1 MWSKEDSPRPSDRQE
16 IATQKIATQRTAT
29 RRRLNEQGSS
39 SAPNSPPHT
48 RFPRRRWRIAW
59 LLGIGVLVNFFD
71 RVNLSVSH
79 DSLIAAFGI
88 SDVVFGYLSS
98 SYNWTYALCQLPIG
112 VVLDKLGVRRVGRI
126 GTFIWSAASFAAAAA
141 PNLKAFFGARFLLGV
156 GEAPTFPSN
165 AKAIGLWF
173 PQRER
178 SLATSL
184 NDAAAK
190 FASAIGVPVIGIV
203 LIHSG
208 WRWSFAFTGA
218 ISFAYF
224 LLFWRVYR
232 DPAEDPEL
240 TETER
245 LYIEDHSS
253 ENRYASLSASDPA
266 EEPPSLPGAGCP
278 RSLAFGDRGYRA
290 EEPPSS
296 LGQLLS
302 QRKVLGLALGFGAY
316 NYVFF
321 LLLYWLPAY
330 LSSALHIDL
339 LHSFL
344 YTSVPW
350 FVATA
355 TDLAIGGFLVDF
367 LVQRGF
373 GQSIVRRTVLI
384 SGTAFG
390 LGILG
395 AAHAHSASQAL
406 LWITV
411 SLSGLAAAA
420 PVAWSLPSFIAHP
433 PNVGK
438 VGGIINFCGQVS
450 GITASILTGYLV
462 SAHHSYAAAFAVAAA
477 YLAIGIA
484 GYIFLLGSI
493 EPPPLAPDAA

>member
-1 MWSKEDSPRPSDRQE
+1 M
-16 IATQKIATQRTAT
+16 
-29 RRRLNEQGSS
+29 NHQGSS
-39 SAPNSPPHT
+39 SSQNSPPNA
-48 RFPRRRWRIAW
+48 RLPRRRWRIAW

-126 GTFIWSAASFAAAAA
+126 GTFIWSAASFGASAA
-141 PNLKAFFGARFLLGV
+141 PNLSAFFGARFLLGI

-173 PQRER
+173 PERER
-178 SLATSL
+178 SFATSL

-190 FASAIGVPVIGIV
+190 FASAIGVPVIGVV
-203 LIHSG
+203 LIHAG

-232 DPAEDPEL
+232 DPNEDPEL
-240 TETER
+240 TEIER
-245 LYIEDHSS
+245 LYIEDQD
-253 ENRYASLSASDPA
+253 ASLAASERP
-266 EEPPSLPGAGCP
+266 EE
-278 RSLAFGDRGYRA
+278 RS
-290 EEPPSS
+290 SS

-355 TDLAIGGFLVDF
+355 TDLAFGGFLVDF

-373 GQSIVRRTVLI
+373 GQSAVRRTVLI
-384 SGTAFG
+384 GGTAFG

-395 AAHAHSASQAL
+395 AAHAHSPSQAL
-406 LWITV
+406 IWITV

-420 PVAWSLPSFIAHP
+420 PVAWSLPSFIARRP
-433 PNVGK
+433 DVGK

-450 GITASILTGYLV
+450 GIAASILTGYLV
-462 SAHHSYAAAFAVAAA
+462 SAHHSYASAFAVAAA

-484 GYIFLLGSI
+484 AYLFLLGRI
-493 EPPPLAPDAA
+493 ELPPLAPDAA

>member
-1 MWSKEDSPRPSDRQE
+1 
-16 IATQKIATQRTAT
+16 
-29 RRRLNEQGSS
+29 LNHQGSS
-39 SAPNSPPHT
+39 SSQNSPPNA
-48 RFPRRRWRIAW
+48 RLPRRRWRIAW

-126 GTFIWSAASFAAAAA
+126 GTFIWSAASFAASAA
-141 PNLKAFFGARFLLGV
+141 PNLSAFFGARFLLGI

-173 PQRER
+173 PERER
-178 SLATSL
+178 SFATSL

-190 FASAIGVPVIGIV
+190 FASAIGVPVIGVV
-203 LIHSG
+203 LIHAG

-218 ISFAYF
+218 ISLAYF

-232 DPAEDPEL
+232 DPNEDPEL
-240 TETER
+240 TEIER
-245 LYIEDHSS
+245 LYIEDQD
-253 ENRYASLSASDPA
+253 ASLAASERP
-266 EEPPSLPGAGCP
+266 EE
-278 RSLAFGDRGYRA
+278 RS
-290 EEPPSS
+290 SS

-355 TDLAIGGFLVDF
+355 TDLAFGGFLVDF

-373 GQSIVRRTVLI
+373 GQSAVRRTVLI
-384 SGTAFG
+384 GGTAFG

-395 AAHAHSASQAL
+395 AAHAHSPSQAL
-406 LWITV
+406 IWITV

-420 PVAWSLPSFIAHP
+420 PVAWSLPSFIARRP
-433 PNVGK
+433 DVGK

-450 GITASILTGYLV
+450 GIAASILTGYLV
-462 SAHHSYAAAFAVAAA
+462 SAHHSYASAFAVAAA

-484 GYIFLLGSI
+484 AYLFLLGRI
-493 EPPPLAPDAA
+493 ELPPLAPDAA

>member
-1 MWSKEDSPRPSDRQE
+1 M
-16 IATQKIATQRTAT
+16 
-29 RRRLNEQGSS
+29 NHQGSS
-39 SAPNSPPHT
+39 SSQNSPPNA
-48 RFPRRRWRIAW
+48 RLPRRRWRIAW

-126 GTFIWSAASFAAAAA
+126 GTFIWSAASFAASAA
-141 PNLKAFFGARFLLGV
+141 PNLSAFFGARFLLGI

-173 PQRER
+173 PERER
-178 SLATSL
+178 SFATSL

-190 FASAIGVPVIGIV
+190 FASAIGVPVIGVV
-203 LIHSG
+203 LIHAG

-232 DPAEDPEL
+232 DPNEDPEL
-240 TETER
+240 TEIER
-245 LYIEDHSS
+245 LYIEDQDALAAS
-253 ENRYASLSASDPA
+253 ERP
-266 EEPPSLPGAGCP
+266 EE
-278 RSLAFGDRGYRA
+278 RS
-290 EEPPSS
+290 SS

-355 TDLAIGGFLVDF
+355 TDLAFGGFLVDF

-373 GQSIVRRTVLI
+373 GQSAVRRTVLI
-384 SGTAFG
+384 GGTAFG

-395 AAHAHSASQAL
+395 AAHAHSPSQAL
-406 LWITV
+406 IWITV

-420 PVAWSLPSFIAHP
+420 PVAWSLPSFIARRP
-433 PNVGK
+433 DVGK

-450 GITASILTGYLV
+450 GIAASILTGYLV
-462 SAHHSYAAAFAVAAA
+462 SAHHSYASAFAVAAA

-484 GYIFLLGSI
+484 AYLFLLGRI
-493 EPPPLAPDAA
+493 ELPPLAPDAA

>member
-1 MWSKEDSPRPSDRQE
+1 V
-16 IATQKIATQRTAT
+16 
-29 RRRLNEQGSS
+29 
-39 SAPNSPPHT
+39 PH
-48 RFPRRRWRIAW
+48 RRWRIAW
-59 LLGIGVLVNFFD
+59 LLGIGVFVNFFD

-141 PNLKAFFGARFLLGV
+141 PNLNAFFGARLLLGV
-156 GEAPTFPSN
+156 GESPTFPSN
-165 AKAIGLWF
+165 GKAIGLWF

-203 LIHSG
+203 LIHAG

-232 DPAEDPEL
+232 DPDEDPEL
-240 TETER
+240 TEAER
-245 LYIEDHSS
+245 LYIQDWPVEDWPIEDRPIDGRSTEDHHA
-253 ENRYASLSASDPA
+253 ASAAPNLSD
-266 EEPPSLPGAGCP
+266 E
-278 RSLAFGDRGYRA
+278 RSTPL
-290 EEPPSS
+290 
-296 LGQLLS
+296 LGLLS
-302 QRKVLGLALGFGAY
+302 QRKVLGLAIGFGSY

-321 LLLYWLPAY
+321 LPLYWLPAY

-344 YTSVPW
+344 YTSLPW
-350 FVATA
+350 LLATG
-355 TDLAIGGFLVDF
+355 TDLVIGGFLVDF
-367 LVQRGF
+367 LVQRGLN
-373 GQSIVRRTVLI
+373 QSAVRRTVLI
-384 SGTAFG
+384 GGTAFG

-420 PVAWSLPSFIAHP
+420 PVAWSLPSFIARRP
-433 PNVGK
+433 DVGK
-438 VGGIINFCGQVS
+438 VGGIINFAGQVS
-450 GITASILTGYLV
+450 GIAASILTGYLV
-462 SAHHSYAAAFAVAAA
+462 SALHSFAVAFVVAAA
-477 YLAIGIA
+477 YLAVGIA
-484 GYIFLLGSI
+484 AYLFLLGPI
-493 EPPPLAPDAA
+493 EPPPLAPEAA

>member
-1 MWSKEDSPRPSDRQE
+1 MTDQHSPSVRNSPRYSG
-16 IATQKIATQRTAT
+16 I
-29 RRRLNEQGSS
+29 
-39 SAPNSPPHT
+39 
-48 RFPRRRWRIAW
+48 PRRRWRIAW

-98 SYNWTYALCQLPIG
+98 AYNWTYALCQLPIG
-112 VVLDKLGVRRVGRI
+112 VFLDKLGVRRVGRI

-141 PNLKAFFGARFLLGV
+141 PNLNAFFGARLLLGV
-156 GEAPTFPSN
+156 GESPTFPAN
-165 AKAIGLWF
+165 GKAVGIWF

-203 LIHSG
+203 LIHAG

-232 DPAEDPEL
+232 DPSEDPEL
-240 TETER
+240 TEAER
-245 LYIEDHSS
+245 LHIEDRKI
-253 ENRYASLSASDPA
+253 ENRRTDDRHASSDGPSLSGEHSTPL
-266 EEPPSLPGAGCP
+266 SRL
-278 RSLAFGDRGYRA
+278 LAQ
-290 EEPPSS
+290 P
-296 LGQLLS
+296 
-302 QRKVLGLALGFGAY
+302 KVLGLAIGFGSY

-344 YTSVPW
+344 YTSLPW
-350 FVATA
+350 LLATG
-355 TDLAIGGFLVDF
+355 TDLIIGGFLVDF
-367 LVQRGF
+367 LVQRGWN
-373 GQSIVRRTVLI
+373 QSVVRRTVLI
-384 SGTAFG
+384 GGTAFG

-395 AAHAHSASQAL
+395 AAHAQSASQAL
-406 LWITV
+406 AWITV
-411 SLSGLAAAA
+411 SLGGLAAAA
-420 PVAWSLPSFIAHP
+420 PVAWSLPSFIARRP
-433 PNVGK
+433 DVGK
-438 VGGIINFCGQVS
+438 VGGIINFAGQIS
-450 GITASILTGYLV
+450 GIAASILTGYLV
-462 SAHHSYAAAFAVAAA
+462 SALHSYAVAFVVAAA

-484 GYIFLLGSI
+484 AYLVLLGSI
-493 EPPPLAPDAA
+493 EPPPIASEAE

>member
-1 MWSKEDSPRPSDRQE
+1 
-16 IATQKIATQRTAT
+16 
-29 RRRLNEQGSS
+29 LNHQGSS
-39 SAPNSPPHT
+39 SSQNSPPNA
-48 RFPRRRWRIAW
+48 RLPRRRWRIAW

-126 GTFIWSAASFAAAAA
+126 GTFIWSAASFAASAA
-141 PNLKAFFGARFLLGV
+141 PNLSAFFGARFLLGI

-173 PQRER
+173 PERER
-178 SLATSL
+178 SFATSL

-190 FASAIGVPVIGIV
+190 FASAIGVPVIGVV
-203 LIHSG
+203 LIHAG

-232 DPAEDPEL
+232 DPNEDPEL
-240 TETER
+240 TEIER
-245 LYIEDHSS
+245 LYIEDQD
-253 ENRYASLSASDPA
+253 ASLAASERP
-266 EEPPSLPGAGCP
+266 EE
-278 RSLAFGDRGYRA
+278 RS
-290 EEPPSS
+290 SS

-355 TDLAIGGFLVDF
+355 TDLAFGGFLVDF

-373 GQSIVRRTVLI
+373 GQSAVRRTVLI
-384 SGTAFG
+384 GGTAFG

-395 AAHAHSASQAL
+395 AAHAHSPSQAL
-406 LWITV
+406 IWITV

-420 PVAWSLPSFIAHP
+420 PVAWSLPSFIARRP
-433 PNVGK
+433 DVGK

-450 GITASILTGYLV
+450 GIAASILTGYLV
-462 SAHHSYAAAFAVAAA
+462 SAHHSYASAFAVAAA

-484 GYIFLLGSI
+484 AYLFLLGRI
-493 EPPPLAPDAA
+493 ELPPLAPDAA

>member
-1 MWSKEDSPRPSDRQE
+1 M
-16 IATQKIATQRTAT
+16 
-29 RRRLNEQGSS
+29 NHQGSS
-39 SAPNSPPHT
+39 SSQNSPPNA
-48 RFPRRRWRIAW
+48 RLPRRRWRIAW

-126 GTFIWSAASFAAAAA
+126 GTFIWSAASFAASAA
-141 PNLKAFFGARFLLGV
+141 PNLSAFFGARFLLGI

-173 PQRER
+173 PERER
-178 SLATSL
+178 SFATSL

-190 FASAIGVPVIGIV
+190 FASAIGVPVIGVV
-203 LIHSG
+203 LIHAG

-232 DPAEDPEL
+232 DPNEDPEL
-240 TETER
+240 TEIER
-245 LYIEDHSS
+245 LYIEDQD
-253 ENRYASLSASDPA
+253 ASLAASERP
-266 EEPPSLPGAGCP
+266 EE
-278 RSLAFGDRGYRA
+278 RS
-290 EEPPSS
+290 SS

-367 LVQRGF
+367 LVKRGF
-373 GQSIVRRTVLI
+373 GQSAVRRTVLI
-384 SGTAFG
+384 GGTAFG

-395 AAHAHSASQAL
+395 AAHAHSPSQAL
-406 LWITV
+406 IWITV

-420 PVAWSLPSFIAHP
+420 PVAWSLPSFIARRP
-433 PNVGK
+433 DVGK

-450 GITASILTGYLV
+450 GIAASILTGYLV
-462 SAHHSYAAAFAVAAA
+462 SAHHSYASAFAVAAA

-484 GYIFLLGSI
+484 AYLFLLGRI
-493 EPPPLAPDAA
+493 ELPPLAPDAA

>member
-1 MWSKEDSPRPSDRQE
+1 MNDQGRALHRNSPRH
-16 IATQKIATQRTAT
+16 
-29 RRRLNEQGSS
+29 
-39 SAPNSPPHT
+39 API
-48 RFPRRRWRIAW
+48 PRRRWRIAW

-98 SYNWTYALCQLPIG
+98 AYNWTYALCQLPIG
-112 VVLDKLGVRRVGRI
+112 VVLDKLGVRRVGCI

-141 PNLKAFFGARFLLGV
+141 PNLNAFFGARLLLGV
-156 GEAPTFPSN
+156 GESPTFPSN
-165 AKAIGLWF
+165 GKAIGLWF
-173 PQRER
+173 PERER

-203 LIHSG
+203 LIHAG

-232 DPAEDPEL
+232 DPSEDPDL
-240 TETER
+240 TEIER
-245 LYIEDHSS
+245 LHIEDQQI
-253 ENRYASLSASDPA
+253 ENRHASSVVADLS
-266 EEPPSLPGAGCP
+266 EEHSTPLLGL
-278 RSLAFGDRGYRA
+278 LA
-290 EEPPSS
+290 
-296 LGQLLS
+296 
-302 QRKVLGLALGFGAY
+302 QRKVLGLAIGFGSY

-330 LSSALHIDL
+330 LSSALHVDL

-344 YTSVPW
+344 YTSLPW
-350 FVATA
+350 LLATA
-355 TDLAIGGFLVDF
+355 TDLVLGGFLVDF
-367 LVQRGF
+367 LVKRGWN
-373 GQSIVRRTVLI
+373 QSAVRRTVLI
-384 SGTAFG
+384 GGTAFG
-390 LGILG
+390 VGILG

-406 LWITV
+406 IWITI

-420 PVAWSLPSFIAHP
+420 PVAWSLPSFIARP

-438 VGGIINFCGQVS
+438 VGGIINFAGQVS
-450 GITASILTGYLV
+450 GIAASILTGYLV
-462 SAHHSYAAAFAVAAA
+462 SALHSYAVAFAVAAA

-484 GYIFLLGSI
+484 AYLFLLGSI
-493 EPPPLAPDAA
+493 EPPPLESKA

>member
-1 MWSKEDSPRPSDRQE
+1 MTLSRDRSARLSDRN
-16 IATQKIATQRTAT
+16 
-29 RRRLNEQGSS
+29 RRRLKEQGLS
-39 SAPNSPPHT
+39 SAPNPQHHAGL
-48 RFPRRRWRIAW
+48 PRRRWRIAW

-79 DSLIAAFGI
+79 DSLIATFGI

-126 GTFIWSAASFAAAAA
+126 GTLIWSAASFAAAAA
-141 PNLKAFFGARFLLGV
+141 PNLSAFFGARLLLGV
-156 GEAPTFPSN
+156 GESPTFPANS
-165 AKAIGLWF
+165 KAIGLWF
-173 PQRER
+173 PERER
-178 SLATSL
+178 SFATSL
-184 NDAAAK
+184 NDSAAK

-232 DPAEDPEL
+232 DPDEDPEL
-240 TETER
+240 TERER
-245 LYIEDHSS
+245 LYIEDRAALQAAPDPREETSS
-253 ENRYASLSASDPA
+253 P
-266 EEPPSLPGAGCP
+266 
-278 RSLAFGDRGYRA
+278 
-290 EEPPSS
+290 
-296 LGQLLS
+296 LGKLIS

-330 LSSALHIDL
+330 LSSALHVDL
-339 LHSFL
+339 LHSFI

-350 FVATA
+350 LAATA
-355 TDLAIGGFLVDF
+355 TDLAIGGFLVDY

-373 GQSIVRRTVLI
+373 GQSAVRRTVLI
-384 SGTAFG
+384 GGTAFG

-395 AAHAHSASQAL
+395 AAHAQSPSQAL
-406 LWITV
+406 IWITV

-420 PVAWSLPSFIAHP
+420 PVAWSLPSFIARRP
-433 PNVGK
+433 DVGK
-438 VGGIINFCGQVS
+438 VGGIINFSGQVS
-450 GITASILTGYLV
+450 GIAASILTGYLV
-462 SAHHSYAAAFAVAAA
+462 SAHHSYASAFAVAAA
-477 YLAIGIA
+477 YLAVGIA
-484 GYIFLLGSI
+484 GYLFLLGRI
-493 EPPPLAPDAA
+493 EQPRFEAEGA